1 MGKAIIRTL
10 RFDAFTEQRLYN
22 KDECWVRRTMIKT
35 RYAGFVNDTRVD
47 ISFNPND
54 NKVIVRMDRNAVSV
68 SNIITAKINVEY
80 KRMYNVDI
88 TVVGEYTL
96 YTFNNVNDPTV

>member
-22 KDECWVRRTMIKT
+22 KDECCVRRTMTKT

-47 ISFNPND
+47 IYFNPND
-54 NKVIVRMDRNAVSV
+54 NKVLVRMDRNAVSV
-68 SNIITAKINVEY
+68 SNIITAKINAEY

-96 YTFNNVNDPTV
+96 YTFNNVNDPEV